1 VRERLAITKR
11 TAQFIRHT
19 AVMRIASLLPSAT
32 EIVYALGLE
41 ADLAGVTFECD
52 FPPDPRA
59 GRPVLVGGL
68 DTHGLEPAAIDA
80 LVRDKIAAGDD
91 LYRLD
96 EDAFRNI
103 DPTLVLTQDLCRV
116 CALPAGEASAA
127 LDRLGCSAEVL
138 TLDPHT
144 LDEVLSTIVA
154 VGIAAGVAD
163 RAVDVVGGLTARLE
177 AVSSAVASRPKPNV
191 FVLEWSDPPFI
202 AGHWVPDLVTAAGGT
217 PIHAERGGRS
227 VPTDWATIAAADP
240 DIVVVSPCGFKLD
253 AAAEQAAAVIA
264 HLPERAAVW
273 AIDADGLMVRPGPR
287 VVDGVE
293 ALASIFHPDLVP
305 EASDTVVRRIR

>member
-1 VRERLAITKR
+1 
-11 TAQFIRHT
+11 
-19 AVMRIASLLPSAT
+19 MRIASLLPSAT

-80 LVRDKIAAGDD
+80 LVRAKIAAGDD

-96 EDAFRNI
+96 EDAFCDI

-154 VGIAAGVAD
+154 VGIAAGV
-163 RAVDVVGGLTARLE
+163 
-177 AVSSAVASRPKPNV
+177 VASRPKPNV

-217 PIHAERGGRS
+217 PVHAERGGRS

-253 AAAEQAAAVIA
+253 AAAEQAAAAIA
-264 HLPERAAVW
+264 YLPERAAVW

-305 EASDTVVRRIR
+305 EASDTAVRRIR

>member
-1 VRERLAITKR
+1 
-11 TAQFIRHT
+11 
-19 AVMRIASLLPSAT
+19 
-32 EIVYALGLE
+32 
-41 ADLAGVTFECD
+41 
-52 FPPDPRA
+52 
-59 GRPVLVGGL
+59 VLVGGL

-80 LVRDKIAAGDD
+80 LVRAKIAAGDD

-96 EDAFRNI
+96 EDAFRDI

-154 VGIAAGVAD
+154 VGIAAGVAN

-177 AVSSAVASRPKPNV
+177 AVSSAVASRTKPNV

-217 PIHAERGGRS
+217 PVQAERGGRS

-305 EASDTVVRRIR
+305 EASDTAVRRIR

>member
-1 VRERLAITKR
+1 
-11 TAQFIRHT
+11 
-19 AVMRIASLLPSAT
+19 M
-32 EIVYALGLE
+32 
-41 ADLAGVTFECD
+41 
-52 FPPDPRA
+52 
-59 GRPVLVGGL
+59 
-68 DTHGLEPAAIDA
+68 
-80 LVRDKIAAGDD
+80 
-91 LYRLD
+91 
-96 EDAFRNI
+96 
-103 DPTLVLTQDLCRV
+103 LTQDLCRV

-163 RAVDVVGGLTARLE
+163 RAVDVVGGLVARLE
-177 AVSSAVASRPKPNV
+177 AVSSAVGSRPKPNV

-217 PIHAERGGRS
+217 PVHAERGGRS
-227 VPTDWATIAAADP
+227 VPTNWATIAAADP
-240 DIVVVSPCGFKLD
+240 DIVVVAPCGFKLD
-253 AAAEQAAAVIA
+253 DAAKQAAEVIA

-305 EASDTVVRRIR
+305 EASSTAVRRMRESRA